1 MAVSTREL
9 DCLDALI
16 WFGTGEVA
24 SEKLCTS
31 QSSIS
36 RTARKVAKTFHLDL
50 IKGQGEWTLIG
61 DQTCLNM
68 ERRLHQQMRLDAG
81 EPLRIEAQFFYAKAF
96 AGIIQNKHLQGTCN
110 RVEIAKPM
118 DLLRTHVVDVWIAG
132 YPDLPSPDDP
142 DLTCTY
148 LTRHPLHLAVRTDHP
163 LLKLGGA
170 VTLDDVRQYP
180 CIALRD
186 GAFPATQ
193 RHLQSLGLWNTQV
206 PERRFNREG
215 WMDHA
220 AEQPSVSLAS
230 VFSIG
235 LYKEPMVFLPIDL
248 GWSTGQTFVVRR
260 EHEHHPR
267 IQALLA
273 SLKQGC
279 LELAEQ
285 HQDVSTAFAA

>member
-1 MAVSTREL
+1 VAVSTREL

-16 WFGTGEVA
+16 WFGTGEGA

-81 EPLRIEAQFFYAKAF
+81 EPLRIEAQFSMPKRLR
-96 AGIIQNKHLQGTCN
+96 GS
-110 RVEIAKPM
+110 AKPM

-170 VTLDDVRQYP
+170 ITLDDVRQYP

-186 GAFPATQ
+186 GAFPDTQ